1 MRRSDQRREAVFA
14 LYQRQVTGADLD
26 EVLNGAKPFTRQL
39 AHGTAER
46 QDELDAEI
54 ARLAKGWDL
63 DRIAALERNIM
74 RVAVYEMRH
83 RDDVP
88 IEVAIDEAVNL
99 AREYCGTDA
108 PGFVNGI
115 LGAVAA
121 ELRPAQAGLKPG
133 EEAG

>member
-1 MRRSDQRREAVFA
+1 MRRSEQRRDAVFA

-46 QDELDAEI
+46 EAELDAEI

-88 IEVAIDEAVNL
+88 TEVAIAEAVNL

-121 ELRPAQAGLKPG
+121 DLPPAEG
-133 EEAG
+133 EEK